1 MVKFLII
8 ITQIYNSILTM
19 FFNAKDNQI
28 ARLICKERIR
38 LRKKTLHYF
47 VLVQLVIIT
56 NKCKDNYKSLR

>member
-1 MVKFLII
+1 
-8 ITQIYNSILTM
+8 M